1 MPAGLGKTIKIAV
14 FAQGSYNKDAYDNG
28 ADYVIADQESAK
40 DFINGPLDVD
50 AIIATPD
57 IMSSLMK
64 WGVSKVIGPKG
75 LMPNAKLDTVTFNI
89 KKCIEDLRKGKAIF
103 KNDKAGYLHAG
114 IGKLTLETQ
123 ALTENVIAFISGVEQ
138 AKPAV
143 IKTNLI
149 HSVWIS
155 ASMCPAIKLNAS
167 QITRCIGNNLIKLT
181 LSKNL
186 SFCMFGIF
194 NLSLNNDTYNIFNM
208 AIYHKIFASLQFVHY
223 LLPNRTNMIVLTI
236 SAYHQHRI

>member
-1 MPAGLGKTIKIAV
+1 MSKRMKAAYKALPQNDNLTIEQVIDALKALPAPKFPPVLEIAIKLNIDSTKSDQNIRGAALMPAGLGKTIKIAV

-167 QITRCIGNNLIKLT
+167 QITRCIGNT
-181 LSKNL
+181 
-186 SFCMFGIF
+186 
-194 NLSLNNDTYNIFNM
+194 
-208 AIYHKIFASLQFVHY
+208 
-223 LLPNRTNMIVLTI
+223 
-236 SAYHQHRI
+236 